1 MNKWGSNM
9 LSAIEVLS
17 EMIAIGFDLPV
28 NTFKDLLKYG
38 PHLLAPTGSDLE
50 KYGQV
55 GRVLA
60 GFHT

>member
-1 MNKWGSNM
+1 MNGWGHHMLDAIHILCDM
-9 LSAIEVLS
+9 LS
-17 EMIAIGFDLPV
+17 MGFNMPKETLRKL
-28 NTFKDLLKYG
+28 TEFG
-38 PHLLAPTGSDLE
+38 PHLLAPTGSDLN